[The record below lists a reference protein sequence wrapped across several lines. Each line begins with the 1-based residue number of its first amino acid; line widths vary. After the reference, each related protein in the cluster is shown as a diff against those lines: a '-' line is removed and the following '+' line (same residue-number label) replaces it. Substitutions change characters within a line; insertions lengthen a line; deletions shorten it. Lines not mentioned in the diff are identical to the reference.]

1 MAKAYSGAK
10 GKAGS
15 KKPIR
20 RVVPSWT
27 RYGAKEVEMLVLK
40 LNKIIYNII
49 IEQIFLVLEFKKIF
63 LNDNFCLLKNNT
75 ININNSTN
83 NNNTMLLLNQSII
96 VNNQSDINC
105 LWFDIY
111 LKFAFF
117 IHT

>member
-40 LNKIIYNII
+40 LNKEGQSRLLRRQLERRFGVLPSWAT
-49 IEQIFLVLEFKKIF
+49 EQLANASEQQLEAWGEAILTAPTLEAVF
-63 LNDNFCLLKNNT
+63 N
-75 ININNSTN
+75 
-83 NNNTMLLLNQSII
+83 
-96 VNNQSDINC
+96 
-105 LWFDIY
+105 
-111 LKFAFF
+111 
-117 IHT
+117 